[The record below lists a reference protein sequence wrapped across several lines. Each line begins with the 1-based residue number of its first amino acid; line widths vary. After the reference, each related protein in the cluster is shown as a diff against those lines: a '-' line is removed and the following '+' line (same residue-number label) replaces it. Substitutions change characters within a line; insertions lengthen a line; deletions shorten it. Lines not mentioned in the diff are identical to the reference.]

1 MGEIW
6 KELQE
11 TQTELEV
18 VEEMGNHA
26 EAIVVEG
33 VDGGM
38 DQHTAEAK
46 QQPDGVERVAKP
58 VDGDEGMSG
67 HTLGIFVDI

>member
-6 KELQE
+6 KGLQE
-11 TQTELEV
+11 TQTELEA
-18 VEEMGNHA
+18 VEEMGNHV
-26 EAIVVEG
+26 EVIVEDG
-33 VDGGM
+33 VDGEM

-46 QQPDGVERVAKP
+46 HQPDGVERVGKP
-58 VDGDEGMSG
+58 VDGDEGVSG